1 MAQYPQSF
9 EAYGFT
15 IEVHAGGRRF
25 WPPSFKRFIK
35 DKLDTGELSVGQVM
49 KKCNVSKSL
58 VYKWRADVKASRV
71 RSVAVREER
80 LFSEILVE
88 EEAPQG
94 KRCIWPPFCNIFRMR
109 SSPYTGATRQ
119 YKGGYAI
126 EPARILGACE
136 RRGGS
141 LSMDIR
147 RFGPLV
153 EFWPLILCTGV

>member
-88 EEAPQG
+88 EEAPQDG
-94 KRCIWPPFCNIFRMR
+94 DCEEVDDRIHLTRRDCTISFP
-109 SSPYTGATRQ
+109 GA
-119 YKGGYAI
+119 YPV
-126 EPARILGACE
+126 EDLARI
-136 RRGGS
+136 
-141 LSMDIR
+141 
-147 RFGPLV
+147 
-153 EFWPLILCTGV
+153 ILALEGRA